1 MVHRRDSLKI
11 ILCGSNRLL
20 LMPGRCTWTVRRE
33 LEASPY
39 AAAARATDLSG
50 LPSAY
55 ICVGA
60 ADLFCDEDIEY
71 ARRLDAAG
79 VNVELAVFP
88 GVYHAAES
96 FAPAA
101 KVSKRLKAS
110 FMSAL
115 GDAFR

>member
-1 MVHRRDSLKI
+1 MYLD
-11 ILCGSNRLL
+11 GT
-20 LMPGRCTWTVRRE
+20 PGI
-33 LEASPY
+33 EASPY

-96 FAPAA
+96 FSPAV